1 MIHLQG
7 WPPRPSH
14 KPRRATAVLC
24 LFVVLPSLAAVAGA
38 QLRPAQRAP
47 SAASLLLH
55 DGVVAAPALGLVYL
69 MAPDGAVEA
78 RAVADG
84 SVGWRSEA
92 AARPLVLSEAGL
104 LAQAEAPGA
113 GTLPLVLLDPLSGA
127 RLELLAL
134 ELPSDV
140 RATVV
145 DTPAGSFRALGRAQG
160 GDLLVAWR
168 AQALATERVA
178 QGFLPAG
185 AGAPPV
191 RSGAAR
197 LVAEGGALRAVEGGP
212 GAQALFRAAVFDELG
227 QPATALPGDGRQF
240 GSVDG
245 RHVLVSRRVEG
256 DPAELSLWEWS
267 LHTRDGTL
275 VGALRQP
282 VAAAPFLVA
291 GSTLVYVAPPS
302 AARHEKTLRTTG
314 LTLRAFDLAAGGD
327 RWSAP
332 LRDPAYRGPFA
343 P

>member
-1 MIHLQG
+1 MIHPQRWLQ
-7 WPPRPSH
+7 RPSH
-14 KPRRATAVLC
+14 KPRRAMAVLC
-24 LFVVLPSLAAVAGA
+24 LFAVLPSFAAVAEA

-78 RAVADG
+78 RALADG
-84 SVGWRSEA
+84 SVAWRSEA
-92 AARPLVLSEAGL
+92 AARPLAFSEAGL
-104 LAQAEAPGA
+104 LAQAEASGA

-127 RLELLAL
+127 RREQLAL

-145 DTPAGSFRALGRAQG
+145 DTPAGSFRVLGRAQG

-185 AGAPPV
+185 AGAAPA

-197 LVAEGGALRAVEGGP
+197 LVAEGGALRAVEDGP
-212 GAQALFRAAVFDELG
+212 GAQALFRTAVFDELP
-227 QPATALPGDGRQF
+227 QPTTALPGEGRQF

-256 DPAELSLWEWS
+256 DPGELSLWEWT

-291 GSTLVYVAPPS
+291 GSTLVHVAPPS
-302 AARHEKTLRTTG
+302 AARHGETLRSTG
-314 LTLRAFDLAAGGD
+314 LTLRAFDLAGGAE
-327 RWSAP
+327 RWSVP